1 MRRLWQI
8 RPPEATGLRA
18 IACGG
23 NKSRTLKAKPHAQS
37 KASELS
43 LKARWLCFVACDSGL
58 VGGCRAMA
66 DEVCP
71 RNRLSGGEVEVQ
83 AQFVHGI
90 AGLVEKVE
98 G

>member
-1 MRRLWQI
+1 V
-8 RPPEATGLRA
+8 
-18 IACGG
+18 
-23 NKSRTLKAKPHAQS
+23 
-37 KASELS
+37 AS
-43 LKARWLCFVACDSGL
+43 DSGL

-83 AQFVHGI
+83 TQFVHGI

>member
-1 MRRLWQI
+1 
-8 RPPEATGLRA
+8 
-18 IACGG
+18 
-23 NKSRTLKAKPHAQS
+23 
-37 KASELS
+37 
-43 LKARWLCFVACDSGL
+43 
-58 VGGCRAMA
+58 MA

>member
-1 MRRLWQI
+1 VMRRLWQI
-8 RPPEATGLRA
+8 RPPEATGA
-18 IACGG
+18 ACHRVRR
-23 NKSRTLKAKPHAQS
+23 KRKPHAQS

-43 LKARWLCFVACDSGL
+43 LKARWLCFVASDSGL

-71 RNRLSGGEVEVQ
+71 RNRLHGGEME